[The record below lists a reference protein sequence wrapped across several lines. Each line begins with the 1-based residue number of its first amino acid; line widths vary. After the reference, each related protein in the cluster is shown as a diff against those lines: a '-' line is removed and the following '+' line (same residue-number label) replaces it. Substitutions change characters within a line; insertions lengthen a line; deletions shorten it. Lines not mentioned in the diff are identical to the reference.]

1 MKINNASESTQ
12 VVVGSMAEHT
22 MTLAE
27 TSTLFYLLSESLY
40 SNAPLA
46 AYGEII
52 SNAWDSHITSG
63 IEDTPISITVD
74 APQNVTI
81 QDFGSG
87 IPHDQFYSLYGAL
100 GGTTKRDDYSVT
112 GGMGIGK
119 LAPLASVP
127 SFMVTNCHDGIAK
140 VYNIAKGTIET
151 GGRHSISLLSEYP
164 SDESG
169 LTVNFNNPLLRDEVA
184 HYINSCNINCD
195 FTFHGSKEEIR
206 KTELI
211 DDCFFLTP
219 PDHYTK
225 GIRVLLGS
233 KYYHVDKEHT
243 DDDAL
248 HSKVYSHALENL
260 LAITL
265 VVPEGMS
272 LNFTPSREALIQTTH
287 NKKVITD
294 LLKRVYSFIGK
305 NELALIKNRGIGKG
319 ICSFNDVVGFIR
331 KGQTHSLSPY
341 KIGKEEY
348 LTKCIIGR
356 LTPEQK
362 TLAIREAYPNG
373 VGQSLA
379 KHYKQDRFGDSWVT
393 GSSKYKKLLPILLE
407 VLFSKEPNILGSP
420 SKYEVVRR
428 HCISLLQTS
437 EVTLRIYNDAQ
448 VEGTSIRVSTKV
460 DREALAAKLVKVIP
474 YLKVIIPERQLKEKT
489 NLTTRVPKEKK
500 PVKGPTEFNS
510 MYSLLLGEDSPEH
523 KQWKYHLEHRAIPH
537 TIHPLIKVDEG
548 IRHKILGTIFNT
560 RKIEGKVKDILK
572 STAVSTNSTEA
583 AGIRRRLD
591 APEDLNIYQRSLG
604 VAVKS
609 AYPHLFSESKS
620 VGYYAGHLTFPLG
633 TNKTNI
639 LYLLM
644 ELGYI
649 EKVKLTKEDILVLNW
664 LEETRLSIPRGDF
677 SYHVHCNFMGLVL
690 ALLPVNNT
698 PAITSYIK
706 YEKKHDY

>member
-1 MKINNASESTQ
+1 MKINSASESTQ

-40 SNAPLA
+40 SNARLA

-52 SNAWDSHITSG
+52 SNAVDSHITSG
-63 IEDTPISITVD
+63 IEDTPINVTVD
-74 APQNVTI
+74 SHQNVTI

-100 GGTTKRDDYSVT
+100 GGSTKQNDYAVT

-127 SFMVTNCHDGIAK
+127 SFMVTNCNEGIAK

-164 SDESG
+164 SEESG
-169 LTVNFNNPLLRDEVA
+169 LTVNFNNSLPCDGVI
-184 HYINSCNINCD
+184 HYINNCNINCD
-195 FTFHGSKEEIR
+195 FTTDSNKVELR

-219 PDHYTK
+219 TVHNRS

-233 KYYHVDKEHT
+233 KYYQVYKENVEEGV
-243 DDDAL
+243 L
-248 HSKVYSHALENL
+248 FGRIYNHALENGL
-260 LAITL
+260 VITL

-272 LNFTPSREALIQTTH
+272 LNFTPSREALIQTDH
-287 NKKVITD
+287 NKKIITD
-294 LLKRVYSFIGK
+294 LLRRVSSLIDK
-305 NELALIKNRGIGKG
+305 NELTLIKNRGSDKG
-319 ICSFNDVVGFIR
+319 VRSFR
-331 KGQTHSLSPY
+331 KVLDFTRKTYPDNLGTF

-348 LTKCIIGR
+348 FSKCIIGS
-356 LTPEQK
+356 LTFNQK
-362 TLAIREAYPNG
+362 VMAIRESYPNG

-379 KHYKQDRFGDSWVT
+379 KHFTPGWHGNDAWVT
-393 GSSKYKKLLPILLE
+393 NSRKYRKLLPILWE
-407 VLFSKEPNILGSP
+407 VLTRKHPQVL
-420 SKYEVVRR
+420 RT
-428 HCISLLQTS
+428 HCISLLESS
-437 EVTLRIYNDAQ
+437 EVTLRIYSDDA
-448 VEGTSIRVSTKV
+448 VEGTSIRVSAKV

-474 YLKVIIPERQLKEKT
+474 YLKVIIPEKQEKKKPK
-489 NLTTRVPKEKK
+489 LSKLLPKEKK
-500 PVKGPTEFNS
+500 TTKGPTKFK
-510 MYSLLLGEDSPEH
+510 SLHSYLTLKGSLEH
-523 KQWKYHLEHRAIPH
+523 KQWKYLLEHQTIPKF
-537 TIHPLIKVDEG
+537 INPLSNVDAK
-548 IRHKILGTIFNT
+548 IQHKLLGSVFKTH
-560 RKIEGKVKDILK
+560 KIEGSVENILK
-572 STAVSTNSTEA
+572 STAVSQSFTEA
-583 AGIRRRLD
+583 AGIRRRTD
-591 APEDLNIYQRSLG
+591 PPASIYVHGNTLG
-604 VAVKS
+604 HAVKDV
-609 AYPHLFSESKS
+609 YPHLFSDPKS
-620 VGYYAGHLTFPLG
+620 VGYFAEYLTFPLG
-633 TNKTNI
+633 TNKTNL

-664 LEETRLSIPRGDF
+664 LEITQLYVPRGDF
-677 SYHVHCNFMGLVL
+677 SFRVYCNFSGIVS

-706 YEKKHDY
+706 YGKKA

>member
-63 IEDTPISITVD
+63 IEDTPIRITVD

-127 SFMVTNCHDGIAK
+127 SFMVTNCHGGIAK

-169 LTVNFNNPLLRDEVA
+169 LTVNFSNPLLRDEVA
-184 HYINSCNINCD
+184 HYINNCNINCD
-195 FTFHGSKEEIR
+195 FTFHGSKEELR
-206 KTELI
+206 KVELI

-219 PDHYTK
+219 SDHNEK

-233 KYYHVDKEHT
+233 KYYHVGKEHA

-248 HSKVYSHALENL
+248 HSRVYIHALENML
-260 LAITL
+260 TLTL
-265 VVPEGMS
+265 VVPEGVS

-287 NKKVITD
+287 NKKVISD
-294 LLKRVYSFIGK
+294 LLKRVYSFIRK
-305 NELALIKNRGIGKG
+305 NERALIKNRGSCKDIG
-319 ICSFNDVVGFIR
+319 SFSDVIGYIR

-356 LTPEQK
+356 LTPEQRV
-362 TLAIREAYPNG
+362 LAIREAYPNG

-379 KHYKQDRFGDSWVT
+379 KHYKHARFGGSWAT

-407 VLFSKEPNILGSP
+407 ALFSKESRILGTP
-420 SKYEVVRR
+420 SKHEVVRR
-428 HCISLLQTS
+428 HCISLLQAS
-437 EVTLRIYNDAQ
+437 EVTLRIYSDDP

-460 DREALAAKLVKVIP
+460 DREALAAKLLKVIP
-474 YLKVIIPERQLKEKT
+474 YLKVIIPEIQVKEKADVT
-489 NLTTRVPKEKK
+489 VKVPKEKK

-510 MYSLLLGEDSPEH
+510 MYSLLHGEDSPEH
-523 KQWKYHLEHRAIPH
+523 KQWKYHLDHRAAPNI
-537 TIHPLIKVDEG
+537 IYPLIKADVG
-548 IRHKILGTIFNT
+548 IRNKILATVFNT
-560 RKIEGKVKDILK
+560 RKIEGKVGDILK
-572 STAVSTNSTEA
+572 STAVSTNSTDA

-591 APEDLNIYQRSLG
+591 APEDMNIYEKSLG

-609 AYPHLFSESKS
+609 TYPHLFSESKS

-664 LEETRLSIPRGDF
+664 LDETRLSIPRGDF
-677 SYHVHCNFMGLVL
+677 SYHVYCNFT
-690 ALLPVNNT
+690 ALMFALEPVNNT

-706 YEKKHDY
+706 YGKKA

>member
-1 MKINNASESTQ
+1 MKINNASEATQ

-127 SFMVTNCHDGIAK
+127 SFMVTNCHGGIAK

-169 LTVNFNNPLLRDEVA
+169 LTVNFSNPLLRDKVA
-184 HYINSCNINCD
+184 HYINNCNINCD

-206 KTELI
+206 KVELI

-219 PDHYTK
+219 H
-225 GIRVLLGS
+225 GISIQVLLGS

-243 DDDAL
+243 NDSAL
-248 HSKVYSHALENL
+248 YSAAYSHAFENRL
-260 LAITL
+260 SITL
-265 VVPEGMS
+265 VVPDGMS
-272 LNFTPSREALIQTTH
+272 LNFTPSREALIQTAH
-287 NKKVITD
+287 NRKVITD
-294 LLKRVYSFIGK
+294 LLKRVCTFINK
-305 NELALIKNRGIGKG
+305 NELALIKNRGNDKG
-319 ICSFNDVVGFIR
+319 ICSFNDVLSCIR
-331 KGQTHSLSPY
+331 KGQTHSLSLY

-348 LTKCIIGR
+348 LTKCIIGS
-356 LTPEQK
+356 LTPEQRI
-362 TLAIREAYPNG
+362 LAIREAYPNG

-379 KHYKQDRFGDSWVT
+379 KHYRYDKFGDSWVT
-393 GSSKYKKLLPILLE
+393 GSSKYKKLLPILLDA
-407 VLFSKEPNILGSP
+407 LFSKEPNILGSP

-437 EVTLRIYNDAQ
+437 EVTLRIYSDAQ

-460 DREALAAKLVKVIP
+460 DREALAAKLLKVIP
-474 YLKVIIPERQLKEKT
+474 YLKVIIPERQVKEKS
-489 NLTTRVPKEKK
+489 NLTVKVPKEKK

-510 MYSLLLGEDSPEH
+510 MYSLLHGEDSPEH
-523 KQWKYHLEHRAIPH
+523 KQWKYHLEHGAIPH
-537 TIHPLIKVDEG
+537 IIHPLIKADGG
-548 IRHKILGTIFNT
+548 IRNKILGTVFNIH
-560 RKIEGKVKDILK
+560 KIEGKIDNILK

-583 AGIRRRLD
+583 AGIRRRAD
-591 APEDLNIYQRSLG
+591 APKDIYIRGNSIG
-604 VAVKS
+604 NAVKS
-609 AYPHLFSESKS
+609 TYPYLFSDSNS
-620 VGYYAGHLTFPLG
+620 VGYFADYLAYPLG

-639 LYLLM
+639 LHLLM
-644 ELGYI
+644 ELGFI
-649 EKVKLTKEDILVLNW
+649 TKVKLSKEDILVLTW
-664 LEETRLSIPRGDF
+664 LRDAQIYIPRGDY
-677 SYHVHCNFMGLVL
+677 SYRVNCTFTGLRD

-706 YEKKHDY
+706 HMGKKHDY